1 MVHGDLYHRHLRHRH
16 DFAEQRDTKK
26 AINRI
31 CPRNERV
38 DYRKYAEL
46 LEKNLELEKRIRE
59 LKPVGIEAAYE
70 NYQQKLYDVLVSN
83 LVSRSISK
91 ESEQEVVE
99 KFLRGLETATRAKNL
114 ALNATSAG
122 LPAKTAQRI
131 PIKKK

>member
-1 MVHGDLYHRHLRHRH
+1 MVTFTIGIYATATTSRSSVIRRKPSIG
-16 DFAEQRDTKK
+16 FVRE
-26 AINRI
+26 
-31 CPRNERV
+31 NERV